1 MFMSNRSEIGS
12 ELKLA
17 AEAAQHVLAP
27 EYGDSV
33 ARAVEMLAECFAQGR
48 KVLLFGNGG
57 SAADAQHIA
66 AELIGRYKRERR
78 ALAAIALTTDTSVLT
93 AWSND
98 YTYETVFERQVEGLG
113 QPGDVAW
120 GISTSGNSRN
130 VILGLAKA
138 RGMGLKTLAF
148 TGRDGGAIA
157 PQVDCCVNV
166 PAKETARIQESHMIT
181 YHVICEMLD
190 RIVAPASH

>member
-1 MFMSNRSEIGS
+1 MSDRGEIGI
-12 ELKLA
+12 ELRLA
-17 AEAAQHVLAP
+17 AEAVQQVLSA

-33 ARAVEMLAECFAQGR
+33 AIAINLLATCFSRGN
-48 KVLLFGNGG
+48 KVLIFGNGG

-98 YTYETVFERQVEGLG
+98 YAYDTVFARQVEGLG
-113 QPGDVAW
+113 RQGDVAW
-120 GISTSGNSRN
+120 GLSTSGNSRN

-138 RGMGLKTLAF
+138 KEQGLHTIAF
-148 TGRDGGAIA
+148 TGRDGGKIS
-157 PQVDCCVNV
+157 PMVDCAVNV
-166 PAKETARIQESHMIT
+166 PVQETARIQESHMIT

-190 RIVAPASH
+190 RIVAPAAI